1 MRAAIVAALGV
12 EAGVAWRIDVRPLHA
27 TTLHAHD
34 GRWTVRSVNLPLVA
48 GARGDGAP
56 RAAGAR

>member
-1 MRAAIVAALGV
+1 MIRAAVVAALGA
-12 EAGVAWRIDVRPLHA
+12 EDGAAWRIDVRPLHA

-34 GRWTVRSVNLPLVA
+34 GRWTVRSVNVPLTA

-56 RAAGAR
+56 R